1 MLSIKFTLMPKE
13 YYKMKKTIL
22 VTLLVVIW
30 LMGCNSSPN
39 ARNSQPTSSS
49 PPLPTLPQAV
59 KGYELY
65 SWQQADQWHFT
76 LMSGTNL
83 VKSDEEIMF
92 GKNTITAD
100 GWIRLSVSGVE
111 AAQQLLARLP
121 PSAEV
126 VWIGQPQ
133 SRSVEGQA
141 GQITL
146 PSQEIV
152 DVITQEC
159 QRLGL
164 KLYIN

>member
-1 MLSIKFTLMPKE
+1 
-13 YYKMKKTIL
+13 MKKTLFI
-22 VTLLVVIW
+22 TFLVVTW
-30 LMGCNSSPN
+30 LVGCNSSPDT
-39 ARNSQPTSSS
+39 RGTQPTSSS
-49 PPLPTLPQAV
+49 PPLPILPQAV
-59 KGYELY
+59 KGYEFY

-111 AAQQLLARLP
+111 PAKQLLARLP

-133 SRSVEGQA
+133 SRSVEGQT

-146 PSQEIV
+146 PSQDIV

-164 KLYIN
+164 QLYIN